1 MLKKSK
7 LAEKL
12 PSNLWLSLNPSCTLF
27 APQNFAQALFSIS
40 IGTAVIPRRNGKQRL
55 FKIWG
60 AGGGG
65 EQIRYFM
72 GDVQVAYRP

>member
-12 PSNLWLSLNPSCTLF
+12 PSNLWLSLNPICTLF

-40 IGTAVIPRRNGKQRL
+40 FGTTVIPRRNGKQRL

-60 AGGGG
+60 AGGRR
-65 EQIRYFM
+65 QIRYIM